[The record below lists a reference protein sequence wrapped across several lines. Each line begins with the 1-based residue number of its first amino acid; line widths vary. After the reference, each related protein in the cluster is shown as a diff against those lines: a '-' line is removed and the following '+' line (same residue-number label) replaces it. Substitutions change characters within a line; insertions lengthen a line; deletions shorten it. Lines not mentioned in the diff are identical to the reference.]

1 MTYHF
6 LPIYALAVAL
16 STSYYLGYIPP
27 VIIIIFIIISLLTY
41 LIYAKDKKA
50 AKQNEW
56 RTSES
61 TLHLYSL
68 LCGWPGAIVAQQRLR
83 HKSKKTRFRA
93 VFILTV
99 IINTSLISWL
109 HTYEG
114 AQILRSY
121 SGKVNHLIAL
131 NINNQHI
138 KETISSLFEFRKE
151 QYTGFRAI
159 RFIYAKARNNNE

>member
-1 MTYHF
+1 LNYHY
-6 LPIYALAVAL
+6 LPIYILTAALG
-16 STSYYLGYIPP
+16 TSYYQGFIPP
-27 VIIIIFIIISLLTY
+27 AILIIFSIISLLTY
-41 LIYAKDKKA
+41 LIYAKDKRA
-50 AKQNEW
+50 ARHNEW

-83 HKSKKTRFRA
+83 HKSKKTSFRA

-99 IINTSLISWL
+99 IINASLISWL

-131 NINNQHI
+131 NISNQHI
-138 KETISSLFEFRKE
+138 KGTISSLFKFRKE
-151 QYTGFRAI
+151 QYAGLENGTFYI
-159 RFIYAKARNNNE
+159 RKSKEQ